1 VYAVI
6 RAGGK
11 QYKVTEGD
19 VIEIEHLGDGAKVNL
34 TPLLVVDDD
43 GTTHADGGSLAK
55 ASVTGEVVGES
66 RGPKIKV
73 FKYRNKTGYRRTN
86 GHRQRYSSVKI
97 SSIKLSSRRTSK
109 KSTDK
114 ESENGT

>member
-1 VYAVI
+1 MYAVI

-11 QYKVTEGD
+11 QYKVAEGD
-19 VIEIEHLGDGAKVNL
+19 VIEIEHLSDGDKVDL

-43 GTTHADGGSLAK
+43 GTTHAGGTSLAK

-66 RGPKIKV
+66 RGPKVRV

-97 SSIKLSSRRTSK
+97 SSIKLSSRRTK
-109 KSTDK
+109 KTADK
-114 ESENGT
+114 ESENGA